1 MLTIIIIF
9 SAINYVVPRSTE
21 LGILVS
27 LFTDAS
33 PGDRDSAWHRVGA
46 QQTFAGWMNKLA
58 LLDRNKLP
66 GPLGCFISPVRFSR
80 YHFPI
85 PRGTDSAG
93 RGWGG
98 PEPCILMGSPRLSC
112 FPSVQEP
119 QHWVIQ
125 VSVTSPSFP
134 SSSPV
139 PFQLQSSKSPILA
152 SEMIPAPELILF
164 S

>member
-1 MLTIIIIF
+1 MLIIIIIF
-9 SAINYVVPRSTE
+9 SAINYVVPRSME

-93 RGWGG
+93 RGGG
-98 PEPCILMGSPRLSC
+98 PRTLHFNGLP
-112 FPSVQEP
+112 
-119 QHWVIQ
+119 
-125 VSVTSPSFP
+125 
-134 SSSPV
+134 
-139 PFQLQSSKSPILA
+139 PI
-152 SEMIPAPELILF
+152 ILF
-164 S
+164 SISSGTSALGDSSLCHLPLFSHLIPCPFPTAVIQKPNLSI